1 MDGIFF
7 LVLAFLTM
15 FFSIKLSFYGDALSK
30 QTKLGSALIGGLL
43 IASITSLPELITS
56 ISAVLLNNPALSF
69 GDILGSDMFNI
80 FVLAVYN
87 IWFFKKNLFKNTD
100 KKFKYEC
107 VILIIEYLLILLGYY
122 INIISTITII
132 IMYVLYMLKVIKTTS
147 EDSNNSAYVSKPL
160 LKFIMCSLV
169 LILLSILL
177 TLQADKITHIYPQ
190 VSSSTVGAILLGIT
204 TSIPEVVS
212 TYALIKYNNNDMAI
226 SNMLGSNIFNFLI
239 LALSDFFVK
248 EHHIYHYSDIYS
260 LEYLVG
266 GILLISLLLISI
278 LKSNKSKLFYLA
290 ISFTM
295 SFIYLVVWYFQFK

>member
-1 MDGIFF
+1 MI
-7 LVLAFLTM
+7 
-15 FFSIKLSFYGDALSK
+15 
-30 QTKLGSALIGGLL
+30 
-43 IASITSLPELITS
+43 
-56 ISAVLLNNPALSF
+56 
-69 GDILGSDMFNI
+69 
-80 FVLAVYN
+80 
-87 IWFFKKNLFKNTD
+87 
-100 KKFKYEC
+100 
-107 VILIIEYLLILLGYY
+107 
-122 INIISTITII
+122 
-132 IMYVLYMLKVIKTTS
+132 
-147 EDSNNSAYVSKPL
+147 KPL

-169 LILLSILL
+169 LIVLSILL
-177 TLQADKITHIYPQ
+177 TFQADKITHIYPQ

-248 EHHIYHYSDIYS
+248 ENHIYHYSDIYS

-266 GILLISLLLISI
+266 GILLITLLLISI
-278 LKSNKSKLFYLA
+278 LKNNKSKLFYLA